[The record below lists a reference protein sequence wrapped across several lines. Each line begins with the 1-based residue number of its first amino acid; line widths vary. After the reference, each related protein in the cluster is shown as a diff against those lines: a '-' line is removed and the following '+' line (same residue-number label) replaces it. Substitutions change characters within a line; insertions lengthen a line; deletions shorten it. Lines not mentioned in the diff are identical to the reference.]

1 MISADQV
8 TALAPDA
15 SSFKA
20 GKALAAK
27 SKWSGLGHAGQMI
40 WGLAKGSGSKP
51 YQTQVN
57 IEEFAYKCSCP
68 SRKFP
73 CKHAL
78 GLLFLAADDETLL
91 TETDLPDWVKAW
103 VDTRQEKQSKKAE
116 KTKAAKSKAAAKA
129 KDPEAAAKTR
139 KKREARVQEGVS
151 FLQDFLLDIA
161 RQGLGQSNIRERG
174 YWDTVSRRLIDC
186 QAPGLASA
194 VGRISET
201 ANSATDTR
209 LLHEI
214 GALYLLTHSYINK
227 DNLTEAQQQ
236 EIDQRI
242 GWQVAKETV
251 LKSKHVTDD
260 WFVAFRTVT
269 KPAQVTVY
277 STWLKGF
284 QSQRWAL
291 LLSFS
296 AAGSSPSALWPVGST
311 VTTELAFYPGSNPD
325 RALPVDES
333 AAANMEHHCDVQ
345 TENVNEL
352 LARVADNLP
361 DDPWQ
366 VRLPFVLSVQ
376 PTTVEKKTVLVDAEG
391 VALPWHAVGSQ
402 QLILSTVCGGK
413 PSRVAG
419 VWDGFQCEI
428 HAAEDNGSW
437 FPMRDQYT

>member
-27 SKWSGLGHAGQMI
+27 SKWSDLGHADQMI

-51 YQTQVN
+51 YQTQVD
-57 IEEFAYKCSCP
+57 IVEFAYKCSCP

-73 CKHAL
+73 CKHAI
-78 GLLFLAADDETLL
+78 GLMFLAADDLSLL
-91 TETDLPDWVKAW
+91 KESKLPDWVQAW
-103 VDTRQEKQSKKAE
+103 ADSRQEKQEKKA
-116 KTKAAKSKAAAKA
+116 KTAKSKAAYKA
-129 KDPEAAAKTR
+129 KNPEAAEKTK
-139 KKREARVQEGVS
+139 KKRAARVQEGVS

-161 RQGLGQSNIRERG
+161 RQGLGQSNIRERDFWG
-174 YWDTVSRRLIDC
+174 TVSRRLIDC

-194 VGRISET
+194 VGRISDLSHNT
-201 ANSATDTR
+201 SDTR

-214 GALYLLTHSYINK
+214 GALYMLTHSYAK
-227 DNLTEAQQQ
+227 KGSLTDAQQQ

-251 LKSKHVTDD
+251 LESKHIKDD

-284 QSQRWAL
+284 KSKRWAL

-296 AAGSSPSALWPVGST
+296 AAGSAPSALWPVGST

-333 AAANMEHHCDVQ
+333 ASANMEQHCNVE
-345 TENVNEL
+345 TENVNSL
-352 LARVADNLP
+352 LARVAESLADN
-361 DDPWQ
+361 PWQ
-366 VRLPFVLSVQ
+366 TRFPFVLSAQ
-376 PTTVEKKTVLVDAEG
+376 PAVVGQQTVLVDSDG
-391 VALPWHAVGSQ
+391 TALPWHAVASQ
-402 QLILSTVCGGK
+402 RIVLSTVCGGK

-419 VWDGFQCEI
+419 VWDGYQCELY
-428 HAAEDNGSW
+428 AADDNGSW
-437 FPMRDQYT
+437 FSLRDQYT